1 MKNKIAKIIKECI
14 DDYYR
19 VAMKN
24 EYQIAQEIID
34 LINLEKA
41 KENCYQEEKMRLNGW
56 LHKDDTVKGLR
67 VERACERKPDRWKI
81 GYVTQETNP
90 LTVGEALEI
99 FVQVIGSNYL
109 LTDLVTKDGGKIV
122 KEEK

>member
-24 EYQIAQEIID
+24 EYQIAQEILY

-41 KENCYQEEKMRLNGW
+41 KENCYQEDKMRLNGW
-56 LHKDDTVKGLR
+56 LHKDDPVKGLK
-67 VERACERKPDRWKI
+67 VEREYNQVNENAFEVGLEYDH
-81 GYVTQETNP
+81 P